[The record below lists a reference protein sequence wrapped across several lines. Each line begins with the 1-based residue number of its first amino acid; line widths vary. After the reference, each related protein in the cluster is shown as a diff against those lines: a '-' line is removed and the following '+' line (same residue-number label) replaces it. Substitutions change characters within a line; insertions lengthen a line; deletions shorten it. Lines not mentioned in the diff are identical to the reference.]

1 MPSVDLR
8 LCCPCGRA
16 AALSRAAV
24 VSWAMGACAMLC
36 YGRAVLTGCTALI
49 EDESAHELCG
59 VNAMLPIDYHR
70 NMAVLCVRIRA
81 GVAGH
86 GGGVVASAAR
96 AWSARARARPRPK
109 AARAFFCLRCTFSFL
124 IKGELRVFV
133 PFTLRKAQFLTHTSP
148 L

>member
-1 MPSVDLR
+1 MLVSV
-8 LCCPCGRA
+8 CPRG
-16 AALSRAAV
+16 LTPLISP
-24 VSWAMGACAMLC
+24 GPTLC
-36 YGRAVLTGCTALI
+36 YGHTVLTGCTALI

-96 AWSARARARPRPK
+96 AWSARARAPPRLH
-109 AARAFFCLRCTFSFL
+109 ARFSVL
-124 IKGELRVFV
+124 DV
-133 PFTLRKAQFLTHTSP
+133 PSVS
-148 L
+148 